1 MKRLIR
7 YFSLFVVLAVLA
19 LCKKVTN
26 GLNVS
31 PNNPTDATIDLLL
44 NGIQVASIVSYEG
57 NNARVAGIFSRAFT
71 GSDRQYTSLNNY
83 NTTASDYNEGWDFLY
98 TNVIAQ
104 CHLVEAKALAT
115 NNKTILGIAQ
125 VMRAQALGLA
135 ADLWGD
141 VPFKQVG
148 NPNQFSQPKFD
159 KQKDVYDGVQAL
171 LAAAITNLSANL
183 GGSPGVKD
191 IFYGGNNQ
199 QWIKAANTLKAR
211 FYLHTREY
219 SNAIN
224 YANLG
229 INDVTGK
236 SDMLAK
242 HGVTHLLDM
251 NLYNSFVDQDR
262 GGYLTGASAFAPA
275 LLQTRGETARLNALY
290 KDAPGNNAVLN
301 VEGFFGPSASFPL
314 VTYSENQLIL
324 AEAYAKQSNTAAAL
338 AALNAHRVYLN
349 TIYPGEYA
357 ALTMPADLLNEIL
370 KERYITFIGQIE
382 QFNDV
387 RRTKN
392 ALGISPTVN
401 TTTVLPQRF
410 LYPQN
415 ELNTNPNTPPVS
427 VGDLFKPTPVN
438 DTPY

>member
-7 YFSLFVVLAVLA
+7 YLSLFVMLAVLA
-19 LCKKVTN
+19 SCKKVTN

-31 PNNPTDATIDLLL
+31 PNKPTDATINLLL

-83 NTTASDYNEGWDFLY
+83 NTTASDYKEGWDFLY

-104 CHLVEAKALAT
+104 CYLVEAKALAT

-148 NPNQFSQPKFD
+148 NPDQFAQPKFD
-159 KQKDVYDGVQAL
+159 KQEDVYAGVQVL
-171 LAAAITNLSANL
+171 LDAAIINLSANL
-183 GGSPGVKD
+183 GASPGAKD

-199 QWIKAANTLKAR
+199 QWIAAANTLKAR
-211 FYLHTREY
+211 FYLHTRGY
-219 SNAIN
+219 ANAIM
-224 YANLG
+224 YANQG
-229 INDVTGK
+229 IPNAAG
-236 SDMLAK
+236 DMLAK
-242 HGVTHLLDM
+242 HGGTYQLDM

-324 AEAYAKQSNTAAAL
+324 AEANLKKVPLDNSAAL
-338 AALNAHRVYLN
+338 VALNNHRGYLN
-349 TIYPGEYA
+349 TIYGGYVN
-357 ALTMPADLLNEIL
+357 LMSADLNEIL

-415 ELNTNPNTPPVS
+415 ELNTNSNTPPVS